1 MKSKAKFVISDLHLG
16 AGFAPQN
23 PLEDFVSD
31 DDFAAFLAQ
40 VAAESDHREMDVE
53 LIIAGDMVEFLQVPA
68 VHRFDPQ
75 VAYPPELYYPTSEVA
90 SLQKMLLVIEGH
102 LTFFAALRNF
112 LHPHTPRRTITIL
125 KGNHDINLY
134 WEAVQGAIRQ
144 AVGATGE
151 RQELLTFES
160 GSLCREGI
168 YVEHGNQYTESVNR
182 FDHFESPLDPQRPG
196 ELQIPPGSRF
206 VLDFFNDVERESWWV
221 DAVKPIT
228 ALIWYGFA
236 VDFAFAA
243 RMLLNFLSVAPVLV
257 IGSFAA
263 GGDVGV
269 AAQVE
274 ALRRQ
279 LEDEQQVA
287 TLGERYATDPAFR
300 REFDAHVGRVLQAVE
315 VPVTSVVSA
324 EAKEALAQAQD
335 ISETTNVAL
344 RRVARQKI
352 AETGAQVIIFGHTHH
367 ALCERL
373 NDGFHINAGT
383 WVWWRDFSGMDL
395 EEWRAFY
402 AHPERY
408 TQPHYL
414 TYVRIDYDTD
424 GNPHPQ
430 VLDFTGQM
438 TIPCVRPDA
447 ETGKAWDWLIRLWE
461 KLKRLWS

>member
-1 MKSKAKFVISDLHLG
+1 M
-16 AGFAPQN
+16 
-23 PLEDFVSD
+23 
-31 DDFAAFLAQ
+31 
-40 VAAESDHREMDVE
+40 
-53 LIIAGDMVEFLQVPA
+53 
-68 VHRFDPQ
+68 
-75 VAYPPELYYPTSEVA
+75 
-90 SLQKMLLVIEGH
+90 
-102 LTFFAALRNF
+102 
-112 LHPHTPRRTITIL
+112 
-125 KGNHDINLY
+125 
-134 WEAVQGAIRQ
+134 
-144 AVGATGE
+144 
-151 RQELLTFES
+151 
-160 GSLCREGI
+160 
-168 YVEHGNQYTESVNR
+168 
-182 FDHFESPLDPQRPG
+182 
-196 ELQIPPGSRF
+196 
-206 VLDFFNDVERESWWV
+206 
-221 DAVKPIT
+221 
-228 ALIWYGFA
+228 
-236 VDFAFAA
+236 
-243 RMLLNFLSVAPVLV
+243 
-257 IGSFAA
+257 
-263 GGDVGV
+263 
-269 AAQVE
+269 
-274 ALRRQ
+274 
-279 LEDEQQVA
+279 
-287 TLGERYATDPAFR
+287 
-300 REFDAHVGRVLQAVE
+300 
-315 VPVTSVVSA
+315 
-324 EAKEALAQAQD
+324 AQAQD

>member
-1 MKSKAKFVISDLHLG
+1 MKPKAKFVISDLHLG

-40 VAAESDHREMDVE
+40 IAAESDRRGMDVE

-75 VAYPPELYYPTSEVA
+75 ATYPPELYSPTSEIA
-90 SLQKMLLVIEGH
+90 SLQKILLVIEGH

-112 LHPHTPRRTITIL
+112 LHPHNPRRTITIL
-125 KGNHDINLY
+125 NGNHDINLY
-134 WEAVQGAIRQ
+134 WQAVQDAIRQ
-144 AVGATGE
+144 SIGATGE
-151 RQELLTFES
+151 RQGLLTFA
-160 GSLCREGI
+160 GRSLCREGV

-182 FDHFESPLDPQRPG
+182 FDHFERPLDPHRPG
-196 ELQIPPGSRF
+196 ELQIPPGSQF
-206 VLDFFNDVERESWWV
+206 VLDFFNDVERELWWV

-236 VDFAFAA
+236 VDFALAA
-243 RMLLNFLSVAPVLV
+243 HMLLGFLAVAPVLV
-257 IGSFAA
+257 VGSFAA

-279 LEDEQQVA
+279 LVDERQVA

-315 VPVTSVVSA
+315 TPVTGAPPV

-335 ISETTNVAL
+335 IGKMSDVTL
-344 RRVARQKI
+344 RRVAQQKI
-352 AETGAQVIIFGHTHH
+352 AATDSQVIIFGHTHR

-373 NDGFHINAGT
+373 DGGFHINTGT
-383 WVWWRDFSGMDL
+383 WVWWRDFTKMGL

-414 TYVRIDYDTD
+414 TYVRVDYDTD
-424 GNPHPQ
+424 GKPHPQ
-430 VLDFTGQM
+430 VLDFSGQM
-438 TIPCVRPDA
+438 TVPCKRPEA
-447 ETGKAWDWLIRLWE
+447 EPGEVWGWLIRLWE